1 MFSRPRRLAF
11 VAFGLAASVSIV
23 AINPVVW
30 GASANPLKITNV
42 TGQSSSLDTAQ
53 SSTPSTTRATVMT
66 RNTTTT
72 VARTNGGLITSGP
85 SRSQCV
91 VPYLVNAKLSS
102 LLTALK
108 LFDDKTHTVVTCVGA
123 YLDSA
128 QTWSEW
134 IHPWITSPLY
144 GYRAWVAQEPQVRQ
158 LTLGINLIPNNLGN
172 IKNPL
177 PWELSCAAGKFNSYA
192 AQMGTHLV
200 HAGLGYSVIRLGPE
214 MNGKWERDYIGDTR
228 AEQRLW
234 ANCFI
239 NEVTALRQVK
249 GEHFL
254 IDWNP
259 NACVEKF
266 PFSNYYPGNAYVDI
280 VGLDLFDRSCVAP
293 NTRYT
298 FQQLANEP
306 ISLAYFEKFAASKGK
321 PMSLPEWG
329 LSIAPLTDDPQY
341 VNGIGKAFT
350 SGNYAFEEYFD
361 YQQPHPLLGANTPL
375 ALKAFQHWFGTP
387 N

>member
-1 MFSRPRRLAF
+1 MVG
-11 VAFGLAASVSIV
+11 VAAATSIV
-23 AINPVVW
+23 AISPVVW
-30 GASANPLKITNV
+30 GATASVVATTHSTDGSINPATALSATTPTTTSTV
-42 TGQSSSLDTAQ
+42 
-53 SSTPSTTRATVMT
+53 SST
-66 RNTTTT
+66 NTTTT
-72 VARTNGGLITSGP
+72 VAGTSGGLITDGP

-91 VPYLVNAKLSS
+91 VPYLVNAGLPS
-102 LLTALK
+102 LLLALK
-108 LFDDKTHTVVTCVGA
+108 RFDDKTHTVVTCVGA

-128 QTWSEW
+128 QTWEEW
-134 IHPWITSPLY
+134 THPWIASPLY
-144 GYRAWVAQEPQVRQ
+144 GFKAWIAQKPNVRQ
-158 LTLGINLIPNNLGN
+158 LVLGINLIPNNLGN

-192 AQMGTHLV
+192 AQMGTSLV
-200 HAGLGYSVIRLGPE
+200 HAGFENSVIRLGPE

-234 ANCFI
+234 ADCFA
-239 NEVTALRQVK
+239 NEVSALRQVK

-259 NACVEKF
+259 NACVERT
-266 PFSNYYPGNAYVDI
+266 PFGNYYPGNAYVDI

-293 NTRYT
+293 YTRYT
-298 FQQLANEP
+298 FHQLANEP
-306 ISLAYFEKFAASKGK
+306 VSLTYFENFAASKGK

-329 LSIAPLTDDPQY
+329 LSIVPLTDDPQY
-341 VNGIGKAFT
+341 VNGIGKAVT

-361 YQQPHPLLGANTPL
+361 YQRPQPLLGPKTPL
-375 ALKAFQHWFGTP
+375 ALKAFQNWFGQP